1 MFFVKIQSSH
11 DTARAGHPFCWL
23 AEELSNFR
31 GSGNKW
37 CRTTH
42 VATSFNTR
50 RAAEKAKAE
59 FAKEMEKYAVDDYG
73 RYALERVRNAEI
85 VSEVP
90 PSNIQYKDR
99 RS

>member
-1 MFFVKIQSSH
+1 MFFVRIKGSRNS
-11 DTARAGHPFCWL
+11 ARAGSEYCWL
-23 AEELSNFR
+23 AEELPNFR

-37 CRTTH
+37 CRTTFI
-42 VATSFNTR
+42 ATRFETR
-50 RAAEKAKAE
+50 QEAEEAKAE
-59 FAKEMEKYAVDDYG
+59 FAEEMKQYAFDEYG